1 MERKLSIE
9 TKTKTID
16 SLLSDIRYGNICVP
30 PFQRDFVWE
39 RDRIKDLFDSIKR
52 NYPIGSILMWKP
64 AQTMNWSN
72 NHEIGSFKLK
82 KGTEKDW
89 YVLDGFQRLS
99 VLFGCL
105 TNPDKSGLGY
115 DEQKYNTTFNL
126 YYDLKAEEFLYLKS
140 SHNCQPYQIPVYV
153 LMSSSDFRQYSRMYI
168 ENHLPQDEID
178 LYLDR
183 ADALSSR
190 LLEYRIACIEIS
202 NANIEEAVDIFS
214 RLNSKGIDISYDW
227 MVNALSYKD
236 GEFRFAEEISSV
248 KKQLK
253 LYNFGDIPRNA
264 LFRCV
269 QSAFDKL
276 YIDQTEIEKLSRR
289 EDFVEK
295 TRATMPLIVRA
306 VKFLHEELFVSK
318 YKLLPYNTQLIF
330 IIEFFRQLSNPT
342 EKQLNDLKEWFW
354 KTTYCNYFTINTLA
368 SQRKAYDQFVRY
380 LKGDAVSIFFED
392 EDKLP
397 YTTMLFPKQ
406 ILLNGVRSRA
416 LVLLISQLKRTDN
429 IAYNALQN
437 VALFES
443 EDYTQFVELN
453 KTEIMRIERNFVE
466 SIGLNYAEDKLGS
479 TTTLI
484 DQRLKEQMKS
494 FSMETLQGTVAF
506 DYKQNDGKFLVGK
519 DNYAFVTKW
528 SECGT
533 NSIYC
538 YRDEV
543 KRIGYNPFY
552 VDFPTLEQIP
562 SDFDFSSRCKALKEG
577 NVAILENNAGR
588 FVALKVLEV
597 KKGEDD
603 INHLVRFEY
612 KIYQ

>member
-39 RDRIKDLFDSIKR
+39 RDRVKDLFDSIKR
-52 NYPIGSILMWKP
+52 NYPIGSVLMWKP
-64 AQTMNWSN
+64 AQSMNWSN

-105 TNPDKSGLGY
+105 TNPDKSGLEY
-115 DEQKYNTTFNL
+115 DEQKYLTFNL

-140 SHNCQPYQIPVYV
+140 SNSCQPYQIPVYV

-168 ENHLPQDEID
+168 ENQLPQDEIN

-214 RLNSKGIDISYDW
+214 RLNSKGIDTSYDW

-253 LYNFGDIPRNA
+253 PYDFGDIPRNA

-276 YIDQTEIEKLSRR
+276 YIDQTEIEKLARR
-289 EDFVEK
+289 DDFVEK
-295 TRATMPLIVRA
+295 TRATIPLIVRA
-306 VKFLHEELFVSK
+306 VKFLHDELFVSK

-330 IIEFFRQLSNPT
+330 IIEFFRQLPTPT
-342 EKQLNDLKEWFW
+342 EQQLKDLKEWFW

-380 LKGDAVSIFFED
+380 LKGDSVSIFFED

-397 YTTMLFPKQ
+397 YSTMPFPKQ
-406 ILLNGVRSRA
+406 ILLNGVRSKA
-416 LVLLISQLKRTDN
+416 LVLLINKLRQSAINVYDD
-429 IAYNALQN
+429 LQK
-437 VALFES
+437 VSLFES
-443 EDYTQFVELN
+443 EDYSQFVELN
-453 KTEIMRIERNFVE
+453 KKDLLRIERSFVE
-466 SIGLNYAEDKLGS
+466 SLGLNYAEDNPRY
-479 TTTLI
+479 TTTNLI
-484 DQRLKEQMKS
+484 DSRLKEQLKA
-494 FSMETLQGTVAF
+494 FSLDAMQGIVAF
-506 DYKQNDGKFLVGK
+506 DYKQNDGKFLIGK
-519 DNYAFVTKW
+519 GDYSFVTKW

-552 VDFPTLEQIP
+552 EDFPTLEQIP
-562 SDFDFSSRCKALKEG
+562 HDFDFSSRCKALKVG
-577 NVAILENNAGR
+577 NVAILENKAGR

-597 KKGEDD
+597 KKGNDD
-603 INHLVRFEY
+603 INHLVKFEY
-612 KIYQ
+612 MIYE

>member
-16 SLLSDIRYGNICVP
+16 SLLSDIRFGNICVP

-52 NYPIGSILMWKP
+52 NYPIGSLLMWKP
-64 AQTMNWSN
+64 AQTMNWTN

-105 TNPDKSGLGY
+105 TNPDKSNLVY

-140 SHNCQPYQIPVYV
+140 SHSRQPYQIPVYV

-190 LLEYRIACIEIS
+190 LLEYRIACIEIR

-236 GEFRFAEEISSV
+236 GEFKFAEEISSV

-253 LYNFGDIPRNA
+253 KYDFGNIPRNA

-269 QSAFDKL
+269 QSAFGKL
-276 YIDQTEIEKLSRR
+276 YIDQTDIEKLARR

-295 TRATMPLIVRA
+295 TKATIPLIVRA
-306 VKFLHEELFVSK
+306 ARFLHDELYVSK

-330 IIEFFRQLSNPT
+330 IIEFFRQLPEPT
-342 EKQLNDLKEWFW
+342 DLQLKDLREWFW

-368 SQRKAYDQFVRY
+368 SQRKAYDQFVSY
-380 LKGDAVSIFFED
+380 LKGDTVSIFFED
-392 EDKLP
+392 EEKSP
-397 YTTMLFPKQ
+397 YSTIAFPKQ
-406 ILLNGVRSRA
+406 IMLSGVRSKA
-416 LVLLISQLKRTDN
+416 LILLINKLKLTDKKS
-429 IAYNALQN
+429 YNALQD
-437 VALFES
+437 VLLFEN
-443 EDYTQFVELN
+443 EEYNQFVELN
-453 KTEIMRIERNFVE
+453 KTDLMRIERSFVE
-466 SIGLNYAEDKLGS
+466 SIGLNYTDS
-479 TTTLI
+479 NNHSITRLI
-484 DQRLKEQMKS
+484 DGRLKEQLKN
-494 FSMETLQGTVAF
+494 FSSAAMQGVVAF
-506 DYKQNDGKFLVGK
+506 NYKQNDGKYLIGT
-519 DNYAFVTKW
+519 DDSAFVTKW

-533 NSIYC
+533 NSVYC

-543 KRIGYNPFY
+543 KRIGYNPFF
-552 VDFPTLEQIP
+552 VDYPTLDQIP
-562 SDFDFSSRCKALKEG
+562 SEFDFSSRCKALKEG
-577 NVAILENNAGR
+577 NVAVLENQTGK
-588 FVALKVLEV
+588 FVAIKVLEV
-597 KKGEDD
+597 KKGKDD
-603 INHLVRFEY
+603 IDHLVRFEY